1 MLPVVSVFYNI
12 KLNIFLVLDCCQTKP
27 DIQTGQFV
35 IFGSGDKELFLYI
48 LTKTKMLVW
57 KTPPTKHEGR
67 NKPEVNE

>member
-35 IFGSGDKELFLYI
+35 IFGSGDRELFFVYFD
-48 LTKTKMLVW
+48 KD
-57 KTPPTKHEGR
+57 
-67 NKPEVNE
+67 